1 MISRIKKIA
10 GIILLTAVFT
20 SCKKEIGPLSD
31 IKPAIAV
38 TVTNAEAYRPEPT
51 VTTSLSGSG
60 SIQIVLSIP
69 ANSGRKIKEISKVT
83 ASTTYAAIQGI
94 GPAIVYY
101 NSAPIPAT
109 GITVTFTTSITEY
122 FAKYAVSG
130 TNPAAKA
137 NTELARRFYFLV
149 TLDDNTVIIP
159 QPVRILVLN

>member
-38 TVTNAEAYRPEPT
+38 TVTNAEAYRPDPT
-51 VTTSLSGSG
+51 VTTSLSGGG
-60 SIQIVLSIP
+60 SIQVVLSIP
-69 ANSGRKIKEISKVT
+69 ANSGRKIKEISKAI
-83 ASTTYAAIQGI
+83 ASTTYSAIQGI
-94 GPAIVYY
+94 GTGIVYY

-109 GITVTFTTSITEY
+109 GTTVTFTTSITEY
-122 FAKYAVSG
+122 FAKNAVS
-130 TNPAAKA
+130 TANPAAKA
-137 NTELARRFYFLV
+137 DTELARRFYFLV